1 MAATVFDEW
10 NRFSFFFY
18 LPVTDCMG
26 EGAISPLKALSV
38 FDLV

>member
-10 NRFSFFFY
+10 KCFFFY
-18 LPVTDCMG
+18 LPVTDCKG
-26 EGAISPLKALSV
+26 EGAVWPLIALSV